1 MPHRYWDREQHM
13 TASVAFVTKSYAARP
28 RALRAVLPEHRA
40 AEELPALMVSA
51 KAGTRPEESAN
62 MLEQWCG
69 TLSK

>member
-1 MPHRYWDREQHM
+1 MPHRYWDREQYM

-40 AEELPALMVSA
+40 AEEPALVVSA

-62 MLEQWCG
+62 VLEQLCG